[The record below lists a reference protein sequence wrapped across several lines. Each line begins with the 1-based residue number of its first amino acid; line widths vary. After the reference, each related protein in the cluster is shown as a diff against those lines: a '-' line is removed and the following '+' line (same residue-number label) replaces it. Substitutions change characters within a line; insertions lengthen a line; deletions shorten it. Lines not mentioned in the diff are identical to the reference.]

1 MEIIV
6 LPEYVVWDEHVGH
19 QPLSIWTS
27 LQDWE
32 LRSHFIAVQSE
43 PDLVRVWADGDYLG
57 GGASD
62 GRQ

>member
-6 LPEYVVWDEHVGH
+6 LPEYVVWDEYVGH
-19 QPLSIWTS
+19 QPFSIRTS
-27 LQDWE
+27 LQDRE